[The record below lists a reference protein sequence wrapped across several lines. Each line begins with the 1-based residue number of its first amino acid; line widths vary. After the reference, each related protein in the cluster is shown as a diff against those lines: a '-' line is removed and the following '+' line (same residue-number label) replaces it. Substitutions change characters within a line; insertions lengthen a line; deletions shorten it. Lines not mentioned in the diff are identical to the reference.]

1 MDLEWNAVRRQRL
14 WRHSLLERTPAGG
27 LLDVVRQTCGIHA
40 QLMTAAEV
48 SLGVRVDV
56 TRRDIRAALWQ
67 ERRLVK
73 TYGIRGTIHLFA
85 ADELPLWMAASR
97 ARHASAGQPEARR
110 LAAVGLAPD
119 QVRALVEAMA
129 EALDGQTLTLRE
141 MGEEVVRRTGSW
153 AAETHNDAWITG
165 WPAWRMALGSAATAG
180 VLCFGPNRG
189 TEVSFVRPDQWLGRW
204 QPVEPEIA
212 LQEVFRRFLR
222 AYGPATHVHFA
233 DWFSIPRSEARRLAA
248 SLADEIV
255 EVRVEGQPLLKLASE
270 SQLPPPSGASLRLL
284 PHYDCYLRG
293 FHPRPELAAGY
304 EQRAA
309 GGTGRVPILLI
320 DGLVAGVW
328 ERRPR
333 GPRVE
338 VRVEPFRR
346 LTTQLRRELEREVE
360 RVGAVMGADP
370 QLVLGEVHLRPHL

>member
-14 WRHSLLERTPAGG
+14 WRHSLLERAPAGG

-40 QLMTAAEV
+40 QLMTAAEM

-85 ADELPLWMAASR
+85 ADELPLWMAASH
-97 ARHASAGQPEARR
+97 ARHANAGQAEGRR
-110 LAAVGLAPD
+110 LGALGLTPD
-119 QVRALVEAMA
+119 QVRALVEAMG
-129 EALDGQTLTLRE
+129 EALDGQVLTLRE
-141 MGEEVVRRTGSW
+141 LGEEVVRRTGPW
-153 AAETHNDAWITG
+153 AAESRNDAWISG
-165 WPAWRMALGSAATAG
+165 WPIWRTALGSAATAG

-189 TEVSFVRPDQWLGRW
+189 NEVSFVRPDQWFGPW
-204 QPVEPEIA
+204 QPVDPEIA

-222 AYGPATHVHFA
+222 AYGPATHINFA
-233 DWFSIPRSEARRLAA
+233 DWFSIPRPAARRLAG
-248 SLADEIV
+248 SLGDEVV
-255 EVRVEGQPLLKLASE
+255 EVRVEGKPLLKLASD
-270 SQLPPPSGASLRLL
+270 SLLAPPSGASLRLL
-284 PHYDCYLRG
+284 PHFDCYLRG
-293 FHPRPELAAGY
+293 FHPRQELAAGY
-304 EQRAA
+304 EERAA

-320 DGLVAGVW
+320 DGVVAGVW

-346 LTTQLRRELEREVE
+346 LTTQLRRELEREVK
-360 RVGAVMGADP
+360 RVGAVMGSDA